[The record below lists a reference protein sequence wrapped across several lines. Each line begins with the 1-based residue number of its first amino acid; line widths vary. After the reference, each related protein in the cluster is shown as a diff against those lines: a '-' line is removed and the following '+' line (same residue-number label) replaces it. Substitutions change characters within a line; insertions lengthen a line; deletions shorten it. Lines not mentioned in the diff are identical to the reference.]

1 MSLEQFIEFFE
12 DSAILH
18 VSGICFGCGGCCS
31 GAAWLLE
38 WPCLA
43 GLLLLP

>member
-18 VSGICFGCGGCCS
+18 VSSCDHSAALVVTCC
-31 GAAWLLE
+31 ALFPAL
-38 WPCLA
+38 
-43 GLLLLP
+43 

>member
-18 VSGICFGCGGCCS
+18 VSGTLFWLW
-31 GAAWLLE
+31 WLLQRRGFF
-38 WPCLA
+38 A
-43 GLLLLP
+43 GMALLGWSFTIP

>member
-18 VSGICFGCGGCCS
+18 VSGIYFGCGGCCT
-31 GAAWLLE
+31 GAVCLLE
-38 WPCLA
+38 
-43 GLLLLP
+43 

>member
-18 VSGICFGCGGCCS
+18 VSVSVVCVMCCLMHCS
-31 GAAWLLE
+31 ACW
-38 WPCLA
+38 
-43 GLLLLP
+43 